1 MILGNVVFD
10 LDYFCGLL
18 FYSGGQ
24 KDFKE
29 SAPEKLFQ
37 KQAQARARTN
47 LTFVQYLIMIF

>member
-1 MILGNVVFD
+1 VACFFIQVA
-10 LDYFCGLL
+10 
-18 FYSGGQ
+18 Q

-47 LTFVQYLIMIF
+47 LTFVQYLIMIS